1 MARRPS
7 SPEDA
12 TPHEFPESSPRDLHP
27 TSDIRFVMW
36 EMGKMSTALERVSD
50 DLRTLTTK
58 VETLESRASTA
69 VGWAKGLGVGV
80 IGVGIVLSGAIALF
94 TWIFDGKIDALR
106 DQFLAI
112 EEPPKQELP
121 QRDSKR

>member
-1 MARRPS
+1 
-7 SPEDA
+7 
-12 TPHEFPESSPRDLHP
+12 
-27 TSDIRFVMW
+27 
-36 EMGKMSTALERVSD
+36 MSTALERVSD